1 MMNRRSFLK
10 LAAMSGLTAMMPP
23 LFSNRNAWAAL
34 PDTIDYRAPA
44 VLPTII
50 NIFLYG
56 GPSELA
62 GNLTNLEDINANSQN
77 PYPSDIELTANDF
90 WVAAGGNIME
100 RLLAKGDLSIYRTVN
115 RIKSD
120 TKGHGLSV
128 TQNLVG
134 NLDVYNPGIATTLA
148 AILEEQAALNQN
160 LFDKPI
166 DELVLPF
173 VSFEGDSKVFNLGDL
188 NPSLALRPMNLNENF
203 ANPYE
208 RRSYWYLDG
217 GDENKPNDQ
226 WLEAMARDVG
236 TLNAPR
242 RAKIEETFLKR
253 ADLEIYIKKHFNETI
268 VEGSI
273 PSDPDSENSEEPD
286 PIIYPD
292 NPFGD
297 KLKAAVSLAVN
308 NPDTVFISLG
318 SGGLGGWDDHSG
330 GIDDYPGRMLYLFE
344 ALEAAT
350 KHLRGAYKNLGIES
364 AGSVVI
370 NVFGDFGRNVNLN
383 DSMGWDHGN
392 NQNLYTLGGWGID
405 GRVLGKLVGRTQ
417 RIGTPFQNR
426 QFTSPTADSYQ
437 CEPFSIAS
445 TIFKYVGVQHPEVLT
460 GEPAI
465 EEENTEDEYQPTT

>member
-1 MMNRRSFLK
+1 MMNRRTFLK

-23 LFSNRNAWAAL
+23 MFLKRNAWAAL
-34 PDTIDYRAPA
+34 PDTIQYQAPA

-50 NIFLYG
+50 HVFLYG

-62 GNLTNLEDINANSQN
+62 GNLTNIADINANSQN
-77 PYPSDIELTANDF
+77 PYPSDLELTDNDF
-90 WVAAGGNIME
+90 WGAAGGSIME
-100 RLLAKGDLSIYRTVN
+100 TLLASGDLSIYRTVN

-134 NLDVYNPGIATTLA
+134 NLDETGAGIATTLA
-148 AILEEQAALNQN
+148 AILERYNPFA
-160 LFDKPI
+160 KPI

-188 NPSLALRPMNLNENF
+188 NPSLAFRPMNLNENF
-203 ANPYE
+203 ANPYQ
-208 RRSYWYLDG
+208 RRAYWYLDG
-217 GDENKPNDQ
+217 GDEGGGANDLA
-226 WLEAMARDVG
+226 LEAMARDAG

-242 RAKIEETFLKR
+242 RAQVEEAFLKR
-253 ADLEIYIKKHFNETI
+253 GDLELYIDKHFSRTI

-273 PSDPDSENSEEPD
+273 PDDPDSEDPKNPD
-286 PIIYPD
+286 PIVYPD
-292 NPFGD
+292 NPFGE

-308 NPDTVFISLG
+308 NPDTVFISMG

-330 GIDDYPGRMLYLFE
+330 GIDDYPGRMEDLFL

-350 KHLRGAYKNLGIES
+350 KHLRGAAMAGNAS
-364 AGSVVI
+364 ASSVVI

-392 NQNLYTLGGWGID
+392 NQNLYTLGGSGIE
-405 GRVLGKLVGRTQ
+405 GRALGKLVGRTQ

-445 TIFKYVGVQHPEVLT
+445 TIFKYFGVQNPEVLT

-465 EEENTEDEYQPTT
+465 DENAPDEKIPTGE